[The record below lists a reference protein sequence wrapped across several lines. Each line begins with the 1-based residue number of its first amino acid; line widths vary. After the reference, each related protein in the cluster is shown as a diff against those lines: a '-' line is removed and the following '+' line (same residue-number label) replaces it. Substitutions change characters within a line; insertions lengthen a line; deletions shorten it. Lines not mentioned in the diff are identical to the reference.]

1 VKSINDVM
9 PMIGAR
15 FYTQLDAT
23 QVRCDV
29 LQGELAKVT
38 HTIKFGHFKILVSA
52 PFWDCFIIEKTVH
65 PSRRQ
70 GTRLA

>member
-1 VKSINDVM
+1 MAGHVKSINDVM

-38 HTIKFGHFKILVSA
+38 CYRIEWRISVFKHKLK
-52 PFWDCFIIEKTVH
+52 PL
-65 PSRRQ
+65 Q
-70 GTRLA
+70 G